1 MGESENLQAN
11 PVHITMDKESIPH
24 QSSANGELCAVSLKA
39 ANITSDNQPQQIP
52 SAEIDTDEKESLR
65 QYNMTTGSDEI
76 NENNN
81 KVDDEVSVLNSK
93 GKYLCMFSKISFAYT
108 F

>member
-39 ANITSDNQPQQIP
+39 ANKTSDNQPQQI
-52 SAEIDTDEKESLR
+52 SLATDEKESLQ
-65 QYNMTTGSDEI
+65 QYNLTTGFDEI

-81 KVDDEVSVLNSK
+81 KVNDEVSVLYSK
-93 GKYLCMFSKISFAYT
+93 GKYLCMFSKI
-108 F
+108 